1 MSEDS
6 AAKPK
11 EESEPSDK
19 SCVSNFAFR
28 LQKVY
33 EYRELEEGWAKDN
46 FLAKHITRMEAENDL
61 FQLEDDRRFL
71 LSAGADDLSSRL
83 ELEVRV
89 QKLDDHE
96 RALRILIS
104 ELTREEEK
112 AREEWI
118 SKKQDKGV
126 LEKLRDKAYEKWMY
140 RQNKL
145 EQNALDEWSIQR
157 QKSA

>member
-1 MSEDS
+1 M
-6 AAKPK
+6 
-11 EESEPSDK
+11 
-19 SCVSNFAFR
+19 SNFAFR